1 MDAVDLIERKLDE
14 AENAA
19 ASSVARYTADEV
31 FSHIKER
38 IKHQREENR
47 SERSGRFSYEIAS
60 NVSKNEER
68 PP

>member
-19 ASSVARYTADEV
+19 ASSVDRNTAEEV
-31 FSHIKER
+31 FSRIRER

-60 NVSKNEER
+60 NVSENEAR